1 MAPSASSTKPWR
13 PPALLSQAEVPSG
26 PFPLSSCYPQTP
38 CEDAAP
44 FPPTRGLEG
53 ALSLQ
58 LLPKG
63 PVPECAEMAAPVPGS
78 RLGTASQE
86 NRSDAVRHRGKQSAA
101 RRKERLGNQPLAM
114 EEAGAAGR
122 RAQRLGDTRH
132 AGWGGS
138 ACPFHARPPGPPGAA
153 CHAAHEPPIQVG
165 QSLRDARSPAP
176 TQAPRRPGILPSEL
190 CASPRPTEGPA
201 LLSATDAALPSLAG
215 GRQGAQGVGPF
226 PRPARASACQASMGF
241 LAPVP

>member
-1 MAPSASSTKPWR
+1 MTLSGTEGTKQEHGA
-13 PPALLSQAEVPSG
+13 AL
-26 PFPLSSCYPQTP
+26 
-38 CEDAAP
+38 
-44 FPPTRGLEG
+44 
-53 ALSLQ
+53 
-58 LLPKG
+58 
-63 PVPECAEMAAPVPGS
+63 
-78 RLGTASQE
+78 
-86 NRSDAVRHRGKQSAA
+86 
-101 RRKERLGNQPLAM
+101 RKEQLGDQPLAV

-138 ACPFHARPPGPPGAA
+138 ACPFHACPPGLPGAA

-165 QSLRDARSPAP
+165 QSLRDARSLAP
-176 TQAPRRPGILPSEL
+176 TQAPRRPGLLPSEL
-190 CASPRPTEGPA
+190 RASPRPTEGPA